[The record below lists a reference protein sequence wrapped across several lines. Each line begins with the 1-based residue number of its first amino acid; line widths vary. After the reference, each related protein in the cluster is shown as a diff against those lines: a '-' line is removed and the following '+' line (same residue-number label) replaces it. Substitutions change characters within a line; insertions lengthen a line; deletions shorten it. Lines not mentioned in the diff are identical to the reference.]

1 MTTFDEVINL
11 YYHFDKYKKNTYPEL
26 YYHILPSINLNQ
38 YKIFKD
44 EKGIFGFV
52 NWAYLNKDVEKAY
65 VTTSKIYKNEW
76 KSGVNLWLYD
86 IVILRKSKEVMS
98 WVYNYFKKLLKT
110 NESISWLRLN
120 KQDQVYRVSKKY
132 KRDFHKYWVVQ

>member
-1 MTTFDEVINL
+1 MTTFDEVISL
-11 YYHFDKYKKNTYPEL
+11 YYNFDKYKKNTYPEL

-44 EKGIFGFV
+44 DKGIFGFV
-52 NWAYLNKDVEKAY
+52 NWAYLNEDVEKAY

-86 IVILRKSKEVMS
+86 IVILRKSNEVMS

-120 KQDQVYRVSKKY
+120 KQDQVYRVAKKY
-132 KRDFHKYWVVQ
+132 KREFHN

>member
-1 MTTFDEVINL
+1 MTTFDEIINL
-11 YYHFDKYKKNTYPEL
+11 YYNFDKYKKNTYHEL
-26 YYHILPSINLNQ
+26 YYHILPSINSNQ
-38 YKIFKD
+38 YKTFKD
-44 EKGIFGFV
+44 DKGIFGFV
-52 NWAYLNKDVEKAY
+52 NWAYLSDEIQEDY
-65 VTTSKIYKNEW
+65 VRTTKIYKNEW

-86 IVILRKSKEVMS
+86 IVILRKSNEVMS

-132 KRDFHKYWVVQ
+132 KRDFHK

>member
-11 YYHFDKYKKNTYPEL
+11 YYNFEKYKKNTYPEL

-52 NWAYLNKDVEKAY
+52 NWAYLNKDVEKTY
-65 VTTSKIYKNEW
+65 VTSSKIYKNEW

-132 KRDFHKYWVVQ
+132 KRDFHK

>member
-1 MTTFDEVINL
+1 MTTFDEVISL
-11 YYHFDKYKKNTYPEL
+11 YYNFDKYKKNTYPEL

-44 EKGIFGFV
+44 DKGIFGFV
-52 NWAYLNKDVEKAY
+52 NWAYLNEDVEKAY

-86 IVILRKSKEVMS
+86 IVILRKSNEVMS

-110 NESISWLRLN
+110 NESISWLRLDKN
-120 KQDQVYRVSKKY
+120 DKVYRVAKKY
-132 KRDFHKYWVVQ
+132 KREFHN

>member
-1 MTTFDEVINL
+1 MDINKIIRL
-11 YYHFDKYKKNTYPEL
+11 YKYFPKYQQNSYSDL
-26 YYHILPSINLNQ
+26 FYHILPSLQANQ
-38 YKIFKD
+38 FKVFED
-44 EKGIFGFV
+44 KDGVYGFV

-65 VTTSKIYKNEW
+65 VTSSKIYKNES
-76 KSGVNLWLYD
+76 KSGENLWLYD

-132 KRDFHKYWVVQ
+132 KRDFHK

>member
-52 NWAYLNKDVEKAY
+52 NWAYLNKDVEKTY
-65 VTTSKIYKNEW
+65 VTSSKIYKNEW

-86 IVILRKSKEVMS
+86 IVILRKSNEVMS

-132 KRDFHKYWVVQ
+132 KRNFHK

>member
-11 YYHFDKYKKNTYPEL
+11 YYNFDKYKKNTYPEL

-44 EKGIFGFV
+44 DKGIFGFV

-65 VTTSKIYKNEW
+65 VTSSKIYKNEW

-86 IVILRKSKEVMS
+86 IVILRKSNEVMS

-132 KRDFHKYWVVQ
+132 KRNFHK

>member
-1 MTTFDEVINL
+1 MDINKIIRL
-11 YYHFDKYKKNTYPEL
+11 YKYFPKYQQNSYSDL
-26 YYHILPSINLNQ
+26 FYHILPSLQANQ
-38 YKIFKD
+38 FKVFED
-44 EKGIFGFV
+44 KDGVYGFV

-65 VTTSKIYKNEW
+65 VTSSKIFKNEW

-120 KQDQVYRVSKKY
+120 KQDQVYRVAKKY
-132 KRDFHKYWVVQ
+132 KRDFHK

>member
-65 VTTSKIYKNEW
+65 VTSSKIYKNEW

-86 IVILRKSKEVMS
+86 IVILRKSNEVMS

-110 NESISWLRLN
+110 NESISWLRLDKN
-120 KQDQVYRVSKKY
+120 DKVYRVAKKF
-132 KRDFHKYWVVQ
+132 KREFHN

>member
-1 MTTFDEVINL
+1 MTTFDQIINL
-11 YYHFDKYKKNTYPEL
+11 YYKHDKYKKFTYPEL

-44 EKGIFGFV
+44 EKGVFGFV
-52 NWAYLNKDVEKAY
+52 NWAFLNDANQDSYTKEG
-65 VTTSKIYKNEW
+65 KIYKSEW

-86 IVILRKSKEVMS
+86 IIIIRKSKEVMS

-110 NESISWLRLN
+110 DESISWLRLD
-120 KQDQVYRVSKKY
+120 KDQKVYRVAKKY
-132 KRDFHKYWVVQ
+132 KRDFHN

>member
-44 EKGIFGFV
+44 ERGIFGFV

-65 VTTSKIYKNEW
+65 VTSSKIYKNEW

-86 IVILRKSKEVMS
+86 IVILRKSNEVMS

-110 NESISWLRLN
+110 NESISWLRLD

-132 KRDFHKYWVVQ
+132 KRDFHK